1 MSQSG
6 QSRDQKL
13 RWYIPTILT
22 TLASGS
28 VMMLGGYLF
37 YRDGWAI
44 AGSVIIPAGPLISIA
59 FALARRANGRPPPAA
74 TTARLGTALL
84 LILGLPSPGGN
95 LDMATSIAVTTLSL
109 LAGAVMAIAGY
120 AAATWNRLVLPA
132 IIAAGGAVIVSAF
145 ITAARGDKQSNPMP
159 TPNPTIPTG
168 PNSVSSAV
176 EHPRNSPDSYA
187 QGIRISAGRE
197 VQN

>member
-6 QSRDQKL
+6 RSRDRKL

-44 AGSVIIPAGPLISIA
+44 AGSVMIPAGPLISIA
-59 FALARRANGRPPPAA
+59 FALARRANGRRPPAA
-74 TTARLGTALL
+74 TTARLRTALL

-95 LDMATSIAVTTLSL
+95 LDTPTSIAVTTLSL

-120 AAATWNRLVLPA
+120 AAATWNRLVLLA
-132 IIAAGGAVIVSAF
+132 LVAAGGAVIVTAF
-145 ITAARGDKQSNPMP
+145 ITAARGDKQSNAIP
-159 TPNPTIPTG
+159 TPSPTIPTG
-168 PNSVSSAV
+168 RNSVAPAL
-176 EHPRNSPDSYA
+176 EHPQNSPDSYA
-187 QGIRISAGRE
+187 QGIAISAGRE